1 MEFLYKNKNSFLSFV
16 SNINI
21 LSGLDTTIIEKDYY
35 VTMLLRL
42 LSNKLDYIV
51 FKGGTSLSK
60 TQKVINRFSED
71 IDISTSR
78 KITQGEKRKVK
89 ASIIEAVDELGMTID
104 NINDIRSRRDYNLYR
119 IKYDSI
125 LNNNDKVIQN
135 VILLEVVY
143 MSVAYPTSELFINNY
158 FDDYVDNKDM
168 IIKFGLEPFKMN
180 VQSLERT
187 FIDKVFAICDY
198 FLLSKKY
205 RNSRHIY
212 DLYKIYPLVKF
223 DKKFKSLVK
232 DIRRQREGSDLRPSA
247 NKEININEILKNIIN
262 SKFYKE
268 DFDTITKTFLNEEI
282 SYEVVI
288 KVLNSIINDQYFI

>member
-60 TQKVINRFSED
+60 TKKVINRFSED

-89 ASIIEAVDELGMTID
+89 TSIIEAIDELGMTID

-135 VILLEVVY
+135 AILLEVVY
-143 MSVAYPTSELFINNY
+143 MSVAYPTKKLFINNY

-198 FLLSKKY
+198 YLLNKKY

-232 DIRRQREGSDLRPSA
+232 DIRKQREGSDLRPSA
-247 NKEININEILKNIIN
+247 NKEININEILKNIIG

-282 SYEVVI
+282 SYEAVI

>member
-60 TQKVINRFSED
+60 TKKVINRFSED

-89 ASIIEAVDELGMTID
+89 TSIIEAIDELGMTID

-135 VILLEVVY
+135 AILLEVVY
-143 MSVAYPTSELFINNY
+143 MSVAYPTKKLFINNY
-158 FDDYVDNKDM
+158 FNDYVDNKDM

-198 FLLSKKY
+198 YLLNKKY

-232 DIRRQREGSDLRPSA
+232 DIRKQREGSDLRPSA
-247 NKEININEILKNIIN
+247 NKEININEILKNIIG

-282 SYEVVI
+282 SYEAVI

>member
-60 TQKVINRFSED
+60 TKKVINRFSED

-89 ASIIEAVDELGMTID
+89 TSIIEAIDELGMTID

-135 VILLEVVY
+135 AILLEVVY
-143 MSVAYPTSELFINNY
+143 MSVAYPTKKLFINNY
-158 FDDYVDNKDM
+158 FNDYVDNKDM

-198 FLLSKKY
+198 YLLNKKY

-232 DIRRQREGSDLRPSA
+232 DIRKQREGSDLRPSA
-247 NKEININEILKNIIN
+247 NKEININEILKNIIG

-282 SYEVVI
+282 NYEVVI